1 MEKKEMKT
9 NENVHKM
16 RVQIL
21 DLRGGMMTLSTA
33 LCRFPACGT
42 PMGCNL
48 RCSADGTV
56 MRQIHE
62 DMNDLVISARM
73 VLAAVLSQQSEVWD
87 MFWCFAEDE
96 SRPERALAMLGQR
109 VISDQD
115 KYIRSYGQIDD
126 EMFEALA
133 NGFNERE
140 RDALFAVDAWQNG
153 HRLPQILY
161 LTEYLETQMA
171 KKFDL
176 LTSMVTKCE
185 VGKRTKLKG
194 SLTA

>member
-21 DLRGGMMTLSTA
+21 DLRGAMMTLSTA

-42 PMGCNL
+42 LMGCNL

-62 DMNDLVISARM
+62 DMHDLVISARM
-73 VLAAVLSQQSEVWD
+73 VLAAVFSPQPEVWD

-96 SRPERALAMLGQR
+96 SRPERTLAKLGKD

-115 KYIRSYGQIDD
+115 EYVRSYGQIDD
-126 EMFEALA
+126 EMFRAIA
-133 NGFNERE
+133 SGFNEHE
-140 RDALFAVDAWQNG
+140 RDVLFAEDAWQNG
-153 HRLPQILY
+153 HRLSQILR

-171 KKFDL
+171 KTFDL
-176 LTSMVTKCE
+176 LTSVVTKCE
-185 VGKRTKLKG
+185 VGKRAKQKG